1 MTKPRPAQFAINN
14 INYDAPTIKALI
26 ALIKIAQEIPDCIHA
41 YCHDEIGRFL
51 LPLAQTI
58 TAEIGESCTE
68 GWDKWNDK
76 LKKSANGGQHDLHSW
91 LGQNLSIITKEYSP
105 LFKALL
111 HKLETMRDECVVE
124 NNVTQELTHA
134 FDLND
139 LETRILDLAGA
150 MSFSPFGWEYID
162 IEQPAFKRFRTVAA
176 AVDATPQEI
185 INTLEPAEK
194 LVQTGVFK
202 VNQKVPAS
210 LSDLMGLSRFGRHL
224 FSNPTHSGA
233 DFIEANVHHFHAGQA
248 LPIQQCPKLT
258 TEGRMAIA
266 ILNTALVSKEAGINI
281 LLCGSNTAGM
291 ASLASALLQAVPCIA
306 YEVPVKN
313 SFDDYIAGIDR
324 LKRLDLTQR
333 VIDAGCATVFVVKEA
348 EDMLLAANKLHTV
361 EANLKGSKG
370 NILWTQRFLKTN
382 VHPIIWICSL
392 SEDVKPADLQGF
404 TLLIH
409 IAAPDV
415 AMRREL
421 TQSHLAP
428 IGISDGVINAIA
440 QRKELNADLLVSSAK
455 AVKLTQGKA
464 GALDEIV
471 MCHLNNQAKAMQLP
485 TVTNIHPMNT
495 RFDIGYLQVQGRFSA
510 DQVMAAIVRNRTGT
524 LLMGGPPGTGKTQ
537 LARVIADRLGR
548 SLICLTA
555 ADINT
560 KWYGESEKKVA
571 SIFQNCDPLEQVIF
585 LDEAETVLAARGNE
599 EHRASQSVTAEFLRQ
614 LDAFTGVFICATN
627 HAAIFDP
634 ALIRRFTFRLEFT
647 PLTFPQREMMLRE
660 LVNESTSTLA
670 SDSANVLNDGGFP
683 ENCKR
688 HLARLNGL
696 TPGDF
701 ANVKRRFELLG
712 HTPSLD
718 DWLQELQEEWNAK
731 PGHHSGFAMG
741 FS

>member
-1 MTKPRPAQFAINN
+1 MIRPNQSQFVISN
-14 INYDAPTIKALI
+14 INYDAATIKALI
-26 ALIKIAQEIPDCIHA
+26 ALIKIAREIPDCIHVC
-41 YCHDEIGRFL
+41 CHDEIGRFL
-51 LPLAQTI
+51 LPLAQIVT
-58 TAEIGESCTE
+58 TEKGENCVESWGNWYE
-68 GWDKWNDK
+68 R
-76 LKKSANGGQHDLHSW
+76 LKRSANGGQHDLHCW
-91 LGQNLSIITKEYSP
+91 LGQNLSIITMEYSH
-105 LFKALL
+105 LYKALL
-111 HKLETMRDECVVE
+111 DKLESMRDDCELE
-124 NNVTQELTHA
+124 NNVTQELRRA
-134 FDLND
+134 FDLSD

-162 IEQPAFKRFRTVAA
+162 IEKPTFKRFRAVAA

-185 INTLEPAEK
+185 IDSLEPTGK

-202 VNQKVPAS
+202 VNQKVPAT
-210 LSDLMGLSRFGRHL
+210 LHNLMGLSRFGHHL
-224 FSNPTHSGA
+224 FSNPTQSGT
-233 DFIEANVHHFHAGQA
+233 DFIETNVHHFVAEQA
-248 LPIQQCPKLT
+248 SPIQQSTTLT

-266 ILNTALVSKEAGINI
+266 ILNTALANKETGINI
-281 LLCGSNTAGM
+281 LLCGSNPAGM
-291 ASLASALLQAVPCIA
+291 VSLASALLQSVACTV
-306 YEVPVKN
+306 YEVPAKN
-313 SFDDYIAGIDR
+313 SSDDYIAGIDR

-333 VIDAGCATVFVVKEA
+333 VIDTGHATVFVVKEA
-348 EDMLLAANKLHTV
+348 EDMLLAANKLHTT
-361 EANLKGSKG
+361 EADLKGSKG
-370 NILWTQRFLKTN
+370 NILWIKRFLKTN
-382 VHPIIWICSL
+382 AHPIIWMCSI
-392 SEDVKPADLQGF
+392 SDDVKPADLQGF

-409 IAAPDV
+409 MADPDV
-415 AMRREL
+415 AMRLEL

-428 IGISDGVINAIA
+428 IGISDGVINTIA
-440 QRKELNADLLVSSAK
+440 LRKEFNADLLVSSAK
-455 AVKLTQGKA
+455 AVQLTQGKA
-464 GALDEIV
+464 GELDDIV

-485 TVTNIHPMNT
+485 TVPTIRSMNT

-524 LLMGGPPGTGKTQ
+524 VLMGGPPGTGKTQ
-537 LARVIADRLGR
+537 LARVMADRLGR

-627 HAAIFDP
+627 HAAMFDP
-634 ALIRRFTFRLEFT
+634 ALIRRFTFRLEFM
-647 PLTFPQREMMLRE
+647 PLTRPQREMMLLE
-660 LVNESTSTLA
+660 LANELA
-670 SDSANVLNDGGFP
+670 DKLAARLHGEGLP
-683 ENCKR
+683 ENCKQ

-712 HTPSLD
+712 HKPSLD
-718 DWLQELQEEWNAK
+718 DWLQELQEEWKAK